1 MLQQQES
8 KSYCRAAIFA
18 NERLAGKAYLQIQ
31 DLIFGT
37 QCDISAYRFKI
48 NDVFHV
54 AVVGDTPDE
63 ELDSQLQ
70 KALTHGETVCLE
82 EPMLDFLQRRRATQ
96 QERGPWVEAH
106 YRPGRR
112 FSFGRE

>member
-1 MLQQQES
+1 MEQES

-37 QCDISAYRFKI
+37 QYGMSAYRFKI
-48 NDVFHV
+48 NDVFRV

-63 ELDSQLQ
+63 ELDYQIQ
-70 KALTHGETVCLE
+70 IALAPGETLYLE
-82 EPMLDFLQRRRATQ
+82 EAMLNFLQRRRATQ
-96 QERGPWVEAH
+96 QKRGPWMEGH
-106 YRPGRR
+106 YRPGHR